1 MHRHDGVIRDIE
13 SANAGVARHGWS
25 AAVSEAAVRTRGEA
39 AIRAPSRFVGRA
51 ESKLDAKGR
60 LSVPADFRRALGDG
74 PLYACA
80 SLTDPVVECGG
91 DDLISLQLDV
101 IASLDVYD
109 EDRWAM
115 EEAVTEDTQRL
126 SFDDNGRVIVPAIL
140 RDHAGL
146 SGQVGFAG
154 RGQRFVM
161 AQPAWLAERR
171 SAGRAAAAR
180 HRDTIKA
187 RSLASVTARRDA

>member
-1 MHRHDGVIRDIE
+1 MV
-13 SANAGVARHGWS
+13 
-25 AAVSEAAVRTRGEA
+25 EAAERTGAELA
-39 AIRAPSRFVGRA
+39 TRAPSRFVGRA
-51 ESKLDAKGR
+51 EVKLDAKGR
-60 LSVPADFRRALGDG
+60 VSVPADFRRALGEG
-74 PLYACA
+74 TPLYACA
-80 SLTDPVVECGG
+80 SLTDPVIECGDAG
-91 DDLISLQLDV
+91 LIDLMLGV
-101 IASLDVYD
+101 VASLDVYD

>member
-1 MHRHDGVIRDIE
+1 M
-13 SANAGVARHGWS
+13 
-25 AAVSEAAVRTRGEA
+25 SEAAVQTRQGA
-39 AIRAPSRFVGRA
+39 ARAPSRFVGRA
-51 ESKLDAKGR
+51 EAKLDAKGR
-60 LSVPADFRRALGDG
+60 LSVPADFRRALGEG

-80 SLTDPVVECGG
+80 SLTDAVIECGG
-91 DDLISLQLDV
+91 EDLIGLQLDV

-115 EEAVTEDTQRL
+115 EEAVTEETQRL
-126 SFDDNGRVIVPAIL
+126 AFDDNGRVIVPAVL
-140 RDHAGL
+140 REHASL

-154 RGQRFVM
+154 RGQRFVI
-161 AQPAWLAERR
+161 AQPEWLAERR

-187 RSLASVTARRDA
+187 RSLASVTARREA